1 MSKHFKGCCII
12 TWFWNS
18 GQQEWKLEKKSSD
31 IFTPDTEDDG
41 NNGRIV
47 SSASDL
53 NVDEEAP
60 LVPSSRISHIGRS
73 QLSNRDA

>member
-1 MSKHFKGCCII
+1 M
-12 TWFWNS
+12 
-18 GQQEWKLEKKSSD
+18 EKKSSD